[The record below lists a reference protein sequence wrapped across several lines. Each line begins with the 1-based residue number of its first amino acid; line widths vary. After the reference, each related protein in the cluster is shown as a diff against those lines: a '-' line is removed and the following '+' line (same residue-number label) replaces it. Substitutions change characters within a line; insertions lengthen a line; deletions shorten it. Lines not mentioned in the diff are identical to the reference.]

1 MLNEESIR
9 WETVLEN
16 AREALNPKCR
26 VCPVCNGRA
35 CAGVTPGPGGK
46 GTGKTFMRNY
56 DYLHERIRL
65 QMDVLGEP
73 FSPDTSI
80 SLFGK
85 KLSLPVLA
93 APIGM
98 VSFSLSDKLNE
109 YTYAKAVLEG
119 MKMAG
124 SLAITGGGAFDESFF
139 GPLKALE
146 EVNGEGIPN
155 LKPWKQE
162 LLLERIRITEKTGAS
177 AFVIDIDS
185 AGLAHAGLSK
195 NALER
200 KSEEALAAIVL
211 QSDMKLIVKGIM
223 TPEAAIKA
231 VRAGAYGIVVSN
243 HGGRVMDEG
252 LSTAEV
258 LPEISRA
265 VRGKVQV
272 FVDGGVRSGADV
284 FKMLALGA
292 DAVLIGR
299 PYFVA
304 AYGGGAQGVSLYTQ
318 IIHNELS
325 DVMCMT
331 GCKTISDITEDK
343 IRINSY

>member
-1 MLNEESIR
+1 
-9 WETVLEN
+9 
-16 AREALNPKCR
+16 
-26 VCPVCNGRA
+26 
-35 CAGVTPGPGGK
+35 
-46 GTGKTFMRNY
+46 MRNY

-98 VSFSLSDKLNE
+98 VAFSLSDKLNE

-119 MKMAG
+119 MSMAG

-139 GPLKALE
+139 GPIQALE
-146 EVNGEGIPN
+146 EMKGEGIPD

-162 LLLERIRITEKTGAS
+162 LLFERIKIAEKTGAP

-200 KSEEALAAIVL
+200 KSEEALTAIVR
-211 QSDMKLIVKGIM
+211 QSSMKLIVKGIM

-231 VRAGAYGIVVSN
+231 VRAGVYGIVVSN

-258 LPEISRA
+258 LPEISKA
-265 VRGKVQV
+265 VGGKVQV

-299 PYFVA
+299 PYSVA
-304 AYGGGAQGVSLYTQ
+304 VYGGGAQGVSLYTQ
-318 IIHNELS
+318 MLRNELS

-331 GCKTISDITEDK
+331 GCKKISDITEDK
-343 IRINSY
+343 IRLV